1 VSHGVGGRVAHA
13 EAVSDGDPE
22 PVVPEG
28 GEPVDVAGDAPDL
41 LVDFVPVAVGV
52 LGHLDHV
59 VGGKVGA
66 ERDG

>member
-1 VSHGVGGRVAHA
+1 MSHRVGGRVAHA
-13 EAVSDGDPE
+13 EAVPDGDPE

-28 GEPVDVAGDAPDL
+28 GEAVDVTGDAPDL
-41 LVDFVPVAVGV
+41 LVDLVPVTVGV